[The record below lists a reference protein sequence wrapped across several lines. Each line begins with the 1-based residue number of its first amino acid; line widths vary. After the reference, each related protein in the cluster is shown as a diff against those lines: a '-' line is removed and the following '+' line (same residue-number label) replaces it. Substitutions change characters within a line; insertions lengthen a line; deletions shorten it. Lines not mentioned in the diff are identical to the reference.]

1 MILEILTF
9 ILLARVALYDIKTYL
24 IRNLDIFLLFIFL
37 TPKIAK
43 TWEFGLIN
51 LIIYSLIN
59 ISVKGKIGAGDVK
72 LSAILG
78 LMLDSYFQL
87 FNALSYTWIIG
98 GIYALLLRSKTI
110 AFAPFMICGTYLAKI
125 FLLQG

>member
-1 MILEILTF
+1 M
-9 ILLARVALYDIKTYL
+9 
-24 IRNLDIFLLFIFL
+24 
-37 TPKIAK
+37 TPKIANR
-43 TWEFGLIN
+43 WEFALIN

-59 ISVKGKIGAGDVK
+59 VLAKGKIGAGDIK

-78 LMLDSYFQL
+78 LMLDTYFQL

-98 GIYALLLRSKTI
+98 GIYALLMGSKTI

-125 FLLQG
+125 F

>member
-9 ILLARVALYDIKTYL
+9 ILLARVAIYDIKTYL
-24 IRNLDIFLLFIFL
+24 ISNLDIFLLLIFL
-37 TPKIAK
+37 TPKIANR
-43 TWEFGLIN
+43 WEFALIN

-59 ISVKGKIGAGDVK
+59 VLAKGKIGAGDIK

-78 LMLDSYFQL
+78 LMLDTYFQL
-87 FNALSYTWIIG
+87 FNALSYTWSIG
-98 GIYALLLRSKTI
+98 GIYALLMGSKTI

-125 FLLQG
+125 F

>member
-9 ILLARVALYDIKTYL
+9 ILLARVAIYDIKTYL
-24 IRNLDIFLLFIFL
+24 ISNLDIFLLLIFL
-37 TPKIAK
+37 TPKIANR
-43 TWEFGLIN
+43 WEFGLLN
-51 LIIYSLIN
+51 LIIYALIN
-59 ISVKGKIGAGDVK
+59 VLAKGKIGAGDIK

-78 LMLDSYFQL
+78 LMLDSYLHL

-98 GIYALLLRSKTI
+98 GIYALLMGSKTI

-125 FLLQG
+125 F

>member
-1 MILEILTF
+1 MILEILAF
-9 ILLARVALYDIKTYL
+9 IIFARLAIFDIKTHL
-24 IRNLDIFLLFIFL
+24 IRNLDIFLLLIFL
-37 TPKIAK
+37 TPRIARA
-43 TWEFGLIN
+43 WEFGFIN

-59 ISVKGKIGAGDVK
+59 ISAKGKIGAGDIK

-78 LMLDSYFQL
+78 LMFDSYLQL

-98 GIYALLLRSKTI
+98 GIYALLMGSKTI

-125 FLLQG
+125 F

>member
-9 ILLARVALYDIKTYL
+9 ILLARVAIYDVKTHL
-24 IRNLDIFLLFIFL
+24 IRNVDITLLLILL
-37 TPKIAK
+37 TPKIANR
-43 TWEFGLIN
+43 WEFALIN

-59 ISVKGKIGAGDVK
+59 VLAKGKIGAGDIK

-78 LMLDSYFQL
+78 LMLDTYFQL

-98 GIYALLLRSKTI
+98 GIYALLMGSKTI

-125 FLLQG
+125 F

>member
-1 MILEILTF
+1 MILESLTF
-9 ILLARVALYDIKTYL
+9 IFLARVVIYDIKTYL
-24 IRNLDIFLLFIFL
+24 IRNLDIFLLLIFL

-43 TWEFGLIN
+43 AWEFGFIN

-59 ISVKGKIGAGDVK
+59 ISAKGKIGAGDIK

-78 LMLDSYFQL
+78 LMLDSYLQL

-98 GIYALLLRSKTI
+98 GIYALLLGSRTI
-110 AFAPFMICGTYLAKI
+110 AFAPIMICGTYLAKI
-125 FLLQG
+125 F

>member
-9 ILLARVALYDIKTYL
+9 VLLARVAIYDLRTYL
-24 IRNLDIFLLFIFL
+24 IRNLDIFLILIFL
-37 TPKIAK
+37 APKIAK
-43 TWEFGLIN
+43 TWEFGFIN
-51 LIIYSLIN
+51 LTIYSLIN
-59 ISVKGKIGAGDVK
+59 ISARGKIGAGDVK
-72 LSAILG
+72 LSGALG
-78 LMLDSYFQL
+78 LMLDSYLQL

-125 FLLQG
+125 F